1 MDLTAAAGL
10 SILSAV
16 VVALIGHVLA
26 DRRARRMELADLRLK
41 AYSDFMQSAS
51 RIMVARRSGEAV
63 SNLEELAT
71 LNDAKVRICIC
82 GEPSVVEALV
92 AFWEAGVRLSEKGRS
107 WHSETCVQKC
117 ERA

>member
-1 MDLTAAAGL
+1 MNITAAAGL
-10 SILSAV
+10 SMLSAV

-26 DRRARRMELADLRLK
+26 EKRARRMELADLRLK

-63 SNLEELAT
+63 SSLEELAS

-82 GEPSVVEALV
+82 GEPSVVKALL
-92 AFWEAGVRLSEKGRS
+92 AFWEAGGTLERERGC
-107 WHSETCVQKC
+107 WHSETCAQKC